1 MLEKIKY
8 SPHIV
13 KDNGM
18 PSDLKLTSAKYLSKN
33 RLGMI
38 DVDVVGG
45 LALSIRTVQ

>member
-1 MLEKIKY
+1 M
-8 SPHIV
+8 SPPRIV
-13 KDNGM
+13 KDNGDGV

-45 LALSIRTVQ
+45 LALSIWTVQ